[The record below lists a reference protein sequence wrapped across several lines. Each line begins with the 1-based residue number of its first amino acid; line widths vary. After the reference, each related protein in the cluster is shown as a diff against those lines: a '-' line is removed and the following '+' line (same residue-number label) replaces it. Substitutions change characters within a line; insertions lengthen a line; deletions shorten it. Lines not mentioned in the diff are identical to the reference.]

1 MSIFKD
7 QFPRIGASGQSTGYT
22 IDQSIRFNA
31 TDTPKLT
38 RTPSSTGNRDK
49 WTFSAW
55 VKRGKITDPSGGGGE
70 SQVLFT
76 AGNDVNNFT
85 RLAFQTTGGLNTNEV
100 ADCFHFIVQEGGTN
114 TYPAIISTNRLFRDV
129 SAWYHVVAV
138 YDSGNS
144 ISSERIKIYFNGVRE
159 TNFSNTTYPSQNV
172 DSRVNHASTVNRV
185 GTFDLG
191 NNKGHFDGY
200 MAEIHL
206 LDGYAY
212 GPEYF
217 GEFKEDTDIWIP
229 KKYTESYGTNG
240 FKIDGRDSGDLGD
253 DESGQGNDFSTS
265 GLAAHDQ
272 MIDTPTN
279 NFCVMNPIY
288 ADNSA
293 TNSLT
298 SSEGNLKLA
307 GTSSGFDFLST
318 TFNLPKSGK
327 WYYEYTIGGGY
338 DGFGFFIQGEGGT
351 AGGANGL
358 GQLSASQGGGI
369 QYRGWRNGGSYTTTF
384 ADYASGVFSSGEI
397 HQVAIDV
404 DNNDLYYGI
413 ANVYQAA
420 DAGKDGNPSSGS
432 NPLLADFAFSTND
445 IVLAHMVATDSNPE
459 HFNFGQN
466 GTFNGT
472 KTAQG
477 NSDANGIGN
486 FYYAVPTGFLALCS
500 SNLGAV

>member
-1 MSIFKD
+1 M
-7 QFPRIGASGQSTGYT
+7 
-22 IDQSIRFNA
+22 
-31 TDTPKLT
+31 
-38 RTPSSTGNRDK
+38 
-49 WTFSAW
+49 
-55 VKRGKITDPSGGGGE
+55 
-70 SQVLFT
+70 
-76 AGNDVNNFT
+76 
-85 RLAFQTTGGLNTNEV
+85 
-100 ADCFHFIVQEGGTN
+100 
-114 TYPAIISTNRLFRDV
+114 
-129 SAWYHVVAV
+129 
-138 YDSGNS
+138 
-144 ISSERIKIYFNGVRE
+144 
-159 TNFSNTTYPSQNV
+159 
-172 DSRVNHASTVNRV
+172 
-185 GTFDLG
+185 
-191 NNKGHFDGY
+191 
-200 MAEIHL
+200 
-206 LDGYAY
+206 
-212 GPEYF
+212 
-217 GEFKEDTDIWIP
+217 
-229 KKYTESYGTNG
+229 
-240 FKIDGRDSGDLGD
+240 
-253 DESGQGNDFSTS
+253 
-265 GLAAHDQ
+265 AAHDQ
-272 MIDTPTN
+272 MLDSPTN

-307 GTSSGFDFLST
+307 GTSSGFDFVST

-500 SNLGAV
+500 SNLGKV